1 MRRFF
6 TLYSSL
12 FTLVALWLLFF
23 WRYFIPGPL
32 RVTFP
37 AGDFTYQFFVF
48 RDIAYRALAAGH
60 LPLWSDC
67 FFAGYPFHADPQ
79 SQLFYPPLWISFGL
93 LKLMGWGNF
102 PLFALTLEVTLH
114 YLLVSLFTFYFLRAE
129 IRAKHSP
136 STPQSSAESSE
147 RMLRPYDWAALLGAI
162 TFTYGGYLTGYPPLQ
177 TAILETVTWLPLI
190 LLILRRLAELP
201 REAANNQFANNQI
214 RLITLSSLIL
224 ALAFFAGHPQ
234 TFLFVVYLSA
244 AYFIYRAAVN
254 ARPWRWTLTRLAA
267 IFGLLFGLSL
277 VQLLP
282 QAQYLS
288 LSTRAS
294 LTFEELSSGFPP
306 GIVKQFLLTDPVW
319 SPLYVGIL
327 PLALALAAVAA
338 VRKSSTLFW
347 LGVALVSLV
356 LSFGGNTPL
365 YTLAYYLLPG
375 YRLFRGQERLALLV
389 SFSMA
394 VLAAY
399 GLAAIIARW
408 SSKGE
413 GWGVKAASLLVVGL
427 TVLNLY
433 LTRTSTNLVA
443 PFDPYP
449 YNPILDPIHAD
460 PEPFFRVQ
468 DDARMQGHF
477 ACGYGFK
484 EWGGISPIRP
494 AAWAAF
500 DEHAPESLRWKVIGM
515 KYLITWK
522 NGALTRENEL
532 PPAIQVA
539 EGSAPEGG
547 AKVYMMYELPHRAW
561 LVYQTQT
568 TDDAFAALRAPGLDP
583 FATAVIHSPSSV
595 VFDGGEGRGEGVVTV
610 TEDYPGH
617 LSLTVT
623 ANSSALL
630 VISEAYYPGWAA
642 NVNGQPVSVIEA
654 DAFLQAVPVPAGDST
669 VELNYRPITLLVG
682 ALVSLLSLATCITLI
697 TFRPKPHFQPITSNQ

>member
-1 MRRFF
+1 MRRFILHPF
-6 TLYSSL
+6 SFLL
-12 FTLVALWLLFF
+12 LAWLLFF
-23 WRYFIPGPL
+23 WRYLVGQ
-32 RVTFP
+32 VTFP

-79 SQLFYPPLWISFGL
+79 SQLFYPPIWISFGL

-102 PLFALTLEVTLH
+102 PLFALTLETTFH
-114 YLLVSLFTFYFLRAE
+114 YLLVSIFTFYFLRAE
-129 IRAKHSP
+129 VRAKHSP
-136 STPQSSAESSE
+136 AMSQPLSESTE

-190 LLILRRLAELP
+190 LLLLRRLAELP
-201 REAANNQFANNQI
+201 ITNNQFTNNQL
-214 RLITLSSLIL
+214 RLITLSSLAL

-234 TFLFVVYLSA
+234 TFLFAAYLA
-244 AYFIYRAAVN
+244 GAYFIRRAAVN

-267 IFGLLFGLSL
+267 IFGLLLGLSL

-294 LTFEELSSGFPP
+294 LTFEELSGGFPP
-306 GIVKQFLLTDPVW
+306 GIVKQFFLTDPVW

-327 PLALALAAVAA
+327 PLALALTAVAA
-338 VRKSSTLFW
+338 DRKRAVFFW

-356 LSFGGNTPL
+356 LSLGGNTPL
-365 YTLAYYLLPG
+365 YRLAYYLLPG

-389 SFSMA
+389 SFSLA
-394 VLAAY
+394 TLAAY
-399 GLAAIIARW
+399 GLAAIIAWFNRARP
-408 SSKGE
+408 SMGE
-413 GWGVKAASLLVVGL
+413 GRGAKAASLFIVGL

-449 YNPILDPIHAD
+449 YNPILDPIRAD

-484 EWGGISPIRP
+484 EWGGISAIRP

-500 DEHAPESLRWKVIGM
+500 DEHARESLRWKLIGM

-522 NGALTRENEL
+522 NGALTREEEL
-532 PPAIQVA
+532 PPAERVA
-539 EGSAPEGG
+539 EGSAPQGE
-547 AKVYMMYELPHRAW
+547 AKVYRMFEIPRRAW
-561 LVYQTQT
+561 LAGQFRVEA
-568 TDDAFAALRAPGLDP
+568 DRDAIFNMLNQPDFDP
-583 FATAVIHSPSSV
+583 FASAVLSSGSGEV
-595 VFDGGEGRGEGVVTV
+595 TGGGEGGSGGVTV
-610 TEDYPGH
+610 AEDRPGH
-617 LSLTVT
+617 LVLSV
-623 ANSSALL
+623 NSATGSLL

-642 NVNGQPVSVIEA
+642 SVNGQPAPVLEA
-654 DAFLQAVPVPAGDST
+654 DAYLLAVPVPAGNST

-682 ALVSLLSLATCITLI
+682 ALISLLSLAACLALI
-697 TFRPKPHFQPITSNQ
+697 VIRPHEALNL

>member
-1 MRRFF
+1 MRPPRATISLVSLFPCFPVYSLMRRFLLHPF
-6 TLYSSL
+6 SFLL
-12 FTLVALWLLFF
+12 LVWLLFF
-23 WRYFIPGPL
+23 WRYLAGQ
-32 RVTFP
+32 VTFP

-79 SQLFYPPLWISFGL
+79 SQLLYPPIWISFAL
-93 LKLMGWGNF
+93 LKLTGWGNF
-102 PLFALTLEVTLH
+102 PLFALTLEATLH
-114 YLLVSLFTFYFLRAE
+114 YLLTSLFTYYFLRAE
-129 IRAKHSP
+129 LSSP
-136 STPQSSAESSE
+136 T
-147 RMLRPYDWAALLGAI
+147 RPHAHTLAPLLGAV

-190 LLILRRLAELP
+190 LLALRRLAELP
-201 REAANNQFANNQI
+201 ITNYQFRLTALAA
-214 RLITLSSLIL
+214 ITLT
-224 ALAFFAGHPQ
+224 LAFSAGHPQ
-234 TFLFVVYLSA
+234 TFLFVVYLSV
-244 AYFIYRAAVN
+244 AYFIHQAALN

-294 LTFEELSSGFPP
+294 LTFEQLSSGFPP
-306 GIVKQFLLTDPVW
+306 GIVMQFLLTDPVW

-327 PLALALAAVAA
+327 PLALALVAA
-338 VRKSSTLFW
+338 VMIRKRAVFFW

-356 LSFGGNTPL
+356 LSLGGNTPL

-375 YRLFRGQERLALLV
+375 YRLFRGQERLAMLV

-394 VLAAY
+394 TLAAY
-399 GLAAIIARW
+399 GLAAIMAWW
-408 SSKGE
+408 SSRGE
-413 GWGVKAASLLVVGL
+413 GRGVKATSLFIVGL

-433 LTRTSTNLVA
+433 LTRTATNLVA

-449 YNPILDPIHAD
+449 YNPILDPIRAD

-500 DEHAPESLRWKVIGM
+500 DEGAPESLRWKVIGM

-532 PPAIQVA
+532 PPAIRVA
-539 EGSAPEGG
+539 EGSAPQGE
-547 AKVYMMYELPHRAW
+547 ARVYRMYEIPRRAW

-568 TDDAFAALRAPGLDP
+568 TDDVFAALRAPGFDP
-583 FATAVIHSPSSV
+583 FATAVIRAPSSV
-595 VFDGGEGRGEGVVTV
+595 VFDERRASGRGEGAVTV
-610 TEDYPGH
+610 IEDYPGH
-617 LSLTVT
+617 LSLTART
-623 ANSSALL
+623 GSPALL
-630 VISEAYYPGWAA
+630 IISEAYYPGWAA
-642 NVNGQPVSVIEA
+642 SVNGQPAPALEV
-654 DAFLQAVPVPAGDST
+654 DAYLLAIPVPAGDST
-669 VELNYRPITLLVG
+669 VELNYRPATLLVG
-682 ALVSLLSLATCITLI
+682 ALVSLLSLAACITLI
-697 TFRPKPHFQPITSNQ
+697 IFRPRQAPNL

>member
-1 MRRFF
+1 MRRFLLHPF
-6 TLYSSL
+6 SFLL
-12 FTLVALWLLFF
+12 LIWLLFF
-23 WRYFIPGPL
+23 WRYLAGPL

-79 SQLFYPPLWISFGL
+79 SQLFYPPIWISFAL

-102 PLFALTLEVTLH
+102 PLFALTLETTLH
-114 YLLVSLFTFYFLRAE
+114 YLLVSIFTFCFLRAE
-129 IRAKHSP
+129 LSSPTPPHSHTLIP
-136 STPQSSAESSE
+136 
-147 RMLRPYDWAALLGAI
+147 LLGAI

-190 LLILRRLAELP
+190 LLTLRRLASQP
-201 REAANNQFANNQI
+201 QS
-214 RLITLSSLIL
+214 LISTRSVQSLSLSSLLL

-234 TFLFVVYLSA
+234 TFLFVAYLAA
-244 AYFIYRAAVN
+244 AYFIHRAAAH

-277 VQLLP
+277 AQLLP

-294 LTFEELSSGFPP
+294 LTFAQLSSGFPP
-306 GIVKQFLLTDPVW
+306 GIVKQFLFTDPVW

-327 PLALALAAVAA
+327 PLALALTAVVIA
-338 VRKSSTLFW
+338 RKSSVLFW
-347 LGVALVSLV
+347 LGVALVGLV
-356 LSFGGNTPL
+356 LSLGGNTPL

-389 SFSMA
+389 SFSLA
-394 VLAAY
+394 TLAAY
-399 GLAAIIARW
+399 GLAAIMAWR
-408 SSKGE
+408 SSRGE

-449 YNPILDPIHAD
+449 YNPILDPIRAD
-460 PEPFFRVQ
+460 PELFFRVQ

-494 AAWAAF
+494 AAWATF

-522 NGALTRENEL
+522 NGAVTRENEL
-532 PPAIQVA
+532 PPAIRVA
-539 EGSAPEGG
+539 EGSAPQGE
-547 AKVYMMYELPHRAW
+547 AKVYRMYEIPRRAW

-568 TDDAFAALRAPGLDP
+568 TDDVFAALRASGFDP
-583 FATAVIHSPSSV
+583 FATAVTRSPSSV
-595 VFDGGEGRGEGVVTV
+595 DFDGGGGRGEGAVTV

-617 LSLTVT
+617 LSLAVT
-623 ANSSALL
+623 TDSPALL

-642 NVNGQPVSVIEA
+642 SVNGQPVSVIEA
-654 DAFLQAVPVPAGDST
+654 DAFLQAVPIPAGNST
-669 VELNYRPITLLVG
+669 VELNYRPATLLAG
-682 ALVSLLSLATCITLI
+682 AIISLLSLTACIVLLI
-697 TFRPKPHFQPITSNQ
+697 FRSTSNL